1 MIKSHSTSS
10 HGSYVVDRTLRGAC
24 RGGCG
29 GSALRLWAQV
39 PCSRMA
45 MAPALHSVK

>member
-1 MIKSHSTSS
+1 VIELHSKSGYSS
-10 HGSYVVDRTLRGAC
+10 CVATLTLRGAC

-45 MAPALHSVK
+45 MEPALHSVK

>member
-1 MIKSHSTSS
+1 MMKSYS
-10 HGSYVVDRTLRGAC
+10 GSASDCYAVHRTLRGAC

-29 GSALRLWAQV
+29 GFALRLWAQV

-45 MAPALHSVK
+45 MEPAPHSVN